1 MRRREFLSVL
11 GGAAVA
17 WPLTAARAQQ
27 PMPVIGFLHS
37 SPPESNPKSAVGFH
51 RGLRETGYV
60 EGQNIAVEY
69 RSADNQFDRLPALAA
84 DLVRRQVAVLFAG
97 GPPAAL
103 AAKAATATI
112 PVVFTSGDDPV
123 KAGLVSS
130 LDKPGGNVT
139 GINIFLQVLGGKRLG
154 LLRELVPSASV
165 IGVLLNPNTRDIE
178 AQLNDIGAA
187 AQAVDQRI
195 LVLNVATEQD
205 IHGAFRT
212 LAQARAGGLLV
223 GTHPFFTARKEQMI
237 TLAAHYAIPAIYSV
251 REEAVAGGL
260 MSYGTSLPDAY
271 RLAGLYTGRIL
282 KGEKPSEL
290 PVMQSTKF
298 EFVINVKTA
307 KALGLTLPSGLLSV
321 ADEVIE

>member
-1 MRRREFLSVL
+1 MRRREFLGVL
-11 GGAAVA
+11 AGAAAPFPLVA
-17 WPLTAARAQQ
+17 HAQQ
-27 PMPVIGFLHS
+27 PMPVIGFLRS
-37 SPPESNPKSAVGFH
+37 SPPESNPGAAAGFH
-51 RGLRETGYV
+51 RGLREIGFV

-69 RSADNQFDRLPALAA
+69 RFADNQFDRLPALAA
-84 DLVRRQVAVLFAG
+84 DLVRRQVAVFFAG

-139 GINIFLQVLGGKRLG
+139 GVNLFLQVLGGKRLG
-154 LLRELVPSASV
+154 LLRELIPNAGV
-165 IGVLLNPNTRDIE
+165 IGVLLNPNARDIE
-178 AQLNDIGAA
+178 AQLNDIRAA
-187 AQAVDQRI
+187 AQAIDQRI

-205 IHGAFRT
+205 VHGAFRT
-212 LAQARAGGLLV
+212 LAQARVGALLS
-223 GTHPFFTARKEQMI
+223 GSHPFFTARKEQFI
-237 TLAAHYAIPAIYSV
+237 TLAAHYAIPAIYNV

-298 EFVINVKTA
+298 EFVINLKTA
-307 KALGLTLPSGLLSV
+307 KALGLTLPSGLLSI

>member
-1 MRRREFLSVL
+1 MRRREFLGLL
-11 GGAAVA
+11 GGAAA
-17 WPLTAARAQQ
+17 TWPLVAHAQQ
-27 PMPVIGFLHS
+27 PMPVIGFLRS
-37 SPPESNPKSAVGFH
+37 SPLESNPSAAAGFH
-51 RGLRETGYV
+51 RGLREIGFV

-84 DLVRRQVAVLFAG
+84 DLVRRQVAVIFAG

-139 GINIFLQVLGGKRLG
+139 GVNIFLQVLGGKRLG
-154 LLRELVPSASV
+154 LLRELIPNARV
-165 IGVLLNPNTRDIE
+165 IGVLLYPNARDIE
-178 AQLNDIGAA
+178 TQLNDIRAA
-187 AQAVDQRI
+187 AQAIDQRI

-205 IHGAFRT
+205 VHGAFRT
-212 LAQARAGGLLV
+212 LAQARVGALLF
-223 GTHPFFTARKEQMI
+223 GNHPFFTARKELFI
-237 TLAAHYAIPAIYSV
+237 TLAAHYALPAIYSV

-271 RLAGLYTGRIL
+271 RLAGVYTGRIL
-282 KGEKPSEL
+282 KGEKPADL
-290 PVMQSTKF
+290 PVMQPTKF
-298 EFVINVKTA
+298 ELVINLKTA
-307 KALGLTLPSGLLSV
+307 KALGLTLPPACSPSPTR
-321 ADEVIE
+321 

>member
-1 MRRREFLSVL
+1 MSAFDPKRTSASNSCCSSEAGFSPLSKCAFKSIRCRLLSLGLDMRRREFLSVL

-165 IGVLLNPNTRDIE
+165 IALQKRSATAIRIYRIAGRRF
-178 AQLNDIGAA
+178 AA
-187 AQAVDQRI
+187 
-195 LVLNVATEQD
+195 
-205 IHGAFRT
+205 
-212 LAQARAGGLLV
+212 GLL
-223 GTHPFFTARKEQMI
+223 R
-237 TLAAHYAIPAIYSV
+237 
-251 REEAVAGGL
+251 
-260 MSYGTSLPDAY
+260 
-271 RLAGLYTGRIL
+271 
-282 KGEKPSEL
+282 
-290 PVMQSTKF
+290 
-298 EFVINVKTA
+298 
-307 KALGLTLPSGLLSV
+307 
-321 ADEVIE
+321 